1 MNSENLILRETEYA
15 PLVNKD
21 DFLDNTDFDSNM
33 INIYDDFVALCVT
46 NGVIAYSEGTEY
58 DDSIVNYATYDGKL
72 WKFVNAVPSIGI
84 TPGTNESYWIEVFP
98 TELAHRKNSDTIL
111 DEGGLNEVSA
121 SEIRAFIDAGLTST
135 TNLSLSEHSATSI
148 RINSS
153 TGTDVTLNG
162 ATELKAGLLIAEDKQ
177 KLKQISGIN
186 TGDQTLES
194 LGAEPTANKVVDFS
208 VVDNITFP
216 TTEAV
221 NNQITDLVPTVVDS
235 VMEGYQKT
243 QSSTALTFMFSGT
256 NSDIST
262 YKKCFDLLNYT
273 AGASANNGG
282 ISTSTTPVLQ
292 VAFATEPSYPNLTV
306 IPIGNILI
314 HFETQKG
321 AGSNSYHSYVEIYKR
336 NLAGTETLLL
346 TSDNS
351 STTASNDLIQN
362 TVVAVNPALIN
373 LLSTDRL
380 VFKIYSVMT
389 SGTATITS
397 YFDDATMTRVE
408 LPFVVDLT
416 TYATLTDLALK
427 EDSSN
432 KQTDLTA
439 SATKFPTVNAVNT
452 GLATKEDSISAG
464 TTSQYWRG
472 DKSWQTLDKT
482 AVGLGNVPN
491 TDATNAS
498 NISSGTLGTAR
509 MGSGTANNT
518 TFLRGDGTWAT
529 PSAGGLTYFTEAQNS
544 STPNATV
551 KVDSLTA
558 VASTTDADFAI
569 VPKGM
574 GSFLLAIP
582 DNTTAGG
589 NKRGLYSVDLQT
601 APRASADQVCGGN
614 YASLLG
620 GYRSKASADHS
631 IAGGNQNT
639 SSGLYSMALGGSG
652 NTSSGSYSIAMGQS
666 NNVSGIAGFGAGS
679 TNTNS
684 GNYSAIF
691 GYSNTISGAYTIRAG
706 YGNTGNAAYSITS
719 GYNNAVSG
727 SENGCFGSS
736 STVSGNYA
744 FSLGY
749 QNTASGLNS
758 FTAGRSNTSSGDYST
773 TIGQGNTAS
782 NTNSVAIGY
791 QCTASGLGDVAIGY
805 QNTASGGVSV
815 AIGRSANTFSIIG
828 RQSFSSGYIATSG
841 DCQSS
846 DFYMKITTTDA
857 TLTAVT
863 TSIFATTPGASNQ
876 VILQNNS
883 VMSFKGRVTGKQTS
897 STNVGVWDIDGVIVR
912 GANAGTTTLVV
923 SNVTLVTNASGWG
936 TPTLTADTTNGGLTV
951 KVQGLAGTSIGWNV
965 TVKTDEVIY

>member
-33 INIYDDFVALCVT
+33 INIYEDFVALCVT

-58 DDSIVNYATYDGKL
+58 DDSIVNYATYDSKL
-72 WKFVNAVPSIGI
+72 WKFVNAVPASNV

-194 LGAEPTANKVVDFS
+194 LGAEATANKVIDFS

-221 NNQITDLVPTVVDS
+221 NNQINELVPTVVDS

-273 AGASANNGG
+273 AGVSANNGG

-321 AGSNSYHSYVEIYKR
+321 AGSNSYNSYVEIYKR

-416 TYATLTDLALK
+416 TYATLTDLA
-427 EDSSN
+427 
-432 KQTDLTA
+432 
-439 SATKFPTVNAVNT
+439 
-452 GLATKEDSISAG
+452 TKEDSISAG
-464 TTSQYWRG
+464 TTAQYWRG
-472 DKSWQTLDKT
+472 DKSWQTLNAT

-498 NISSGTLGTAR
+498 NLASGTVPTAR
-509 MGSGTANNT
+509 LGSGTANST
-518 TFLRGDGTWAT
+518 TYLRGDNTWAT
-529 PSAGGLTYFTEAQNS
+529 ISAGGLTYFTEAQNS

-558 VASTTDADFAI
+558 VASTTDADF
-569 VPKGM
+569 VLRPKGA
-574 GSFLLAIP
+574 GALLALTP
-582 DNTTAGG
+582 DNTTTGG
-589 NKRGLYSVDLQT
+589 NKRGQYAVDWQLSVGGSASRVASGNYATIVGGQENSSTGTYTISGGYSNQSTGNYSTSFGANNVSSGTHSL
-601 APRASADQVCGGN
+601 SIGFSNVSGGN
-614 YASLLG
+614 Y
-620 GYRSKASADHS
+620 S
-631 IAGGNQNT
+631 IA
-639 SSGLYSMALGGSG
+639 L
-652 NTSSGSYSIAMGQS
+652 GQS
-666 NNVSGIAGFGAGS
+666 NSSGYANSVALGYNNIITNAQNV
-679 TNTNS
+679 
-684 GNYSAIF
+684 AI
-691 GYSNTISGAYTIRAG
+691 GYSNTA
-706 YGNTGNAAYSITS
+706 
-719 GYNNAVSG
+719 SG
-727 SENGCFGSS
+727 SLPC
-736 STVSGNYA
+736 VA
-744 FSLGY
+744 LGY
-749 QNTASGLNS
+749 QNTASGGAS
-758 FTAGRSNTSSGDYST
+758 FSAGQN
-773 TIGQGNTAS
+773 
-782 NTNSVAIGY
+782 
-791 QCTASGLGDVAIGY
+791 
-805 QNTASGGVSV
+805 NTASGTYSI
-815 AIGRSANTFSIIG
+815 ALCKDANTFSIINKVSIG
-828 RQSFSSGYIATSG
+828 ATQFSSNG
-841 DCQSS
+841 DNQLGELIVSAS
-846 DFYMKITTTDA
+846 TTDA
-857 TLTAVT
+857 T
-863 TSIFATTPGASNQ
+863 ATTLTSDRATANTTNQ
-876 VILQNNS
+876 LILQNQQ
-883 VMSFKGRVTGKQTS
+883 VISFEGKIQGKQEG
-897 STNVGVWDIDGVIVR
+897 STNVGVWKIDGTIVR

-923 SNVTLVTNASGWG
+923 SNVTLVTNANGWG
-936 TPTLTADTTNGGLTV
+936 TPTLIADTTNGGLKIQV
-951 KVQGLAGTSIGWNV
+951 SGLSATNIKWNCRIDSIELIN
-965 TVKTDEVIY
+965 